1 MKQMLGLALLLTAGA
16 VGQTLNFDSAKP
28 GALPPG
34 WISAMTHAGGS
45 PTWEV
50 LKDETAPSKPN
61 VLAQTSKDKTG
72 GRFPLAIL
80 DQEAV
85 QNGDLSVKMK
95 PVSGEVD
102 RAGGLVW
109 RYRDSGNYYVVRA
122 NALEDNVVLYSVAAG
137 KRTALAP
144 KGTRPGTYGVKHK
157 VPAQVWSTLR
167 VTFQEKLFTVYFD
180 GQKLFEV
187 EDATFPG
194 PGKVGV
200 WTKADS
206 VTYFDDLQITRR

>member
-1 MKQMLGLALLLTAGA
+1 MKQTLGLALLLAAGA
-16 VGQTLNFDSAKP
+16 GGQTFNFDSAKP

-34 WISAMTHAGGS
+34 WTSAMTHPGGA
-45 PTWEV
+45 PKWEV

-61 VLAQTSKDKTG
+61 VLAQTSTDKTG
-72 GRFPLAIL
+72 ERFPVAIL
-80 DQEAV
+80 DQV
-85 QNGDLSVKMK
+85 MKDGGLSVKIK
-95 PVSGEVD
+95 PVSGGVD

-122 NALEDNVVLYSVAAG
+122 NALEGNVVLYSVAAG
-137 KRTALAP
+137 KRTPLAP
-144 KGTRPGTYGVKHK
+144 KGTPPGTYGVRHK

-167 VTFQEKLFTVYFD
+167 VTFEENLFAVYFD
-180 GQKLFEV
+180 GRKLFEV
-187 EDATFPG
+187 EDATFSG

-206 VTYFDDLQITRR
+206 VTYFDDFEITRR

>member
-1 MKQMLGLALLLTAGA
+1 MKQTLGLALLLAAGA
-16 VGQTLNFDSAKP
+16 GGQTFNFDSAKP

-34 WISAMTHAGGS
+34 WTSAMTHPGGA
-45 PTWEV
+45 PKWEV

-61 VLAQTSKDKTG
+61 VLAQTSTDKTG
-72 GRFPLAIL
+72 ERFPVAIL
-80 DQEAV
+80 DQV
-85 QNGDLSVKMK
+85 MKDGGLSVKIK
-95 PVSGEVD
+95 PVSGGVD

-122 NALEDNVVLYSVAAG
+122 NALEGNVVLYSVAAG
-137 KRTALAP
+137 KRTPLAP
-144 KGTRPGTYGVKHK
+144 KGTPPGTYGVKHK

-167 VTFQEKLFTVYFD
+167 VTFEENLFAVYFD
-180 GQKLFEV
+180 GRKLFEV
-187 EDATFPG
+187 EDATFSG

-206 VTYFDDLQITRR
+206 VTYFDDFEITPR